1 MDGGSYRRSGAPSP
15 GPIELKEEGRCSV
28 WGTTPGMSLAILK
41 HSFFLLRWHI
51 MRQKTDVF
59 HTHSLTLQ
67 SGGAG
72 KKKPVHCS
80 LLQGSIPP
88 VQFSGHTVFV
98 KVPDCLCLFPLI
110 NSQTEAS
117 PLRLFVDK
125 THSKYRKQEPY
136 LHGEHHSVKKKY

>member
-28 WGTTPGMSLAILK
+28 WGSTPGMSLAILK
-41 HSFFLLRWHI
+41 QFFSAALAHYATENGCISHALADPAIR
-51 MRQKTDVF
+51 R
-59 HTHSLTLQ
+59 
-67 SGGAG
+67 GR
-72 KKKPVHCS
+72 KKKPCS

-88 VQFSGHTVFV
+88 VQFSGHTVLV

-117 PLRLFVDK
+117 PHRLFVDK
-125 THSKYRKQEPY
+125 THSKYLKQEPY
-136 LHGEHHSVKKKY
+136 LHGEHHSVKKKS

>member
-1 MDGGSYRRSGAPSP
+1 
-15 GPIELKEEGRCSV
+15 
-28 WGTTPGMSLAILK
+28 MSLAILK
-41 HSFFLLRWHI
+41 HRFFLLRWHI
-51 MRQKTDVF
+51 MLQKTHVF

-67 SGGAG
+67 SGGG
-72 KKKPVHCS
+72 ENKPCS

-88 VQFSGHTVFV
+88 VQFSGHTVLV

-125 THSKYRKQEPY
+125 THSKYLKQEPY